1 MTLRTNRILEVFA
14 VTAVATA
21 IFAAGCGSSGD
32 SDEAKNAAVLNSI
45 NILDS
50 AGLHGID
57 DAINM
62 DKEIP
67 ANARTTAQK
76 LQAVTALTEWP
87 EELEDDAEALEATF
101 AEMVTALTGDNPDMA
116 KAGEA
121 AAKAHDVEHDFSAA
135 VWAHLYEEADVEVE
149 GGSGH

>member
-1 MTLRTNRILEVFA
+1 MTLRTKRILPVFA
-14 VTAVATA
+14 VAAIATA
-21 IFAAGCGSSGD
+21 IFVAGCGSSGD
-32 SDEAKNAAVLNSI
+32 SDEAKNASVLNAI

-50 AGLHGID
+50 GGLHGID
-57 DAINM
+57 DAING
-62 DKEIP
+62 DQEIP

-87 EELEDDAEALEATF
+87 EDLEDDAEALEATF
-101 AEMVTALTGDNPDMA
+101 AEMVAALAGENPDLA

-135 VWAHLYEEADVEVE
+135 VWAHLYEEADVEA